1 MFEHLQRLQELIDKN
16 CQNIPEGDYLA
27 LCDTTKKIYAHEE
40 DATLA
45 VWSVCMRQ
53 AEHDMQTS
61 SCRSGFNPE
70 NNPEHEARL
79 RKYEM
84 RRQISQSGGNSGAIA
99 AALTGFFIA

>member
-61 SCRSGFNPE
+61 SCHRGSTLRITRNTKPDCE
-70 NNPEHEARL
+70 N
-79 RKYEM
+79 M
-84 RRQISQSGGNSGAIA
+84 R
-99 AALTGFFIA
+99 